1 MKLGSPDGSFVV
13 EECVDQGETSAERP
27 VAPLHL
33 HRNEDEAWYVLEG
46 ALAFR
51 VGDESVEVG
60 AGSGIVVP
68 RATPHTFWNA
78 TGGRTRYLI
87 VMAPETARL
96 VEAIHSGTATDVR
109 ALFEDHDSQLLA

>member
-1 MKLGSPDGSFVV
+1 VRLGSPDGSFVV
-13 EECVDQGETSAERP
+13 EECVDEGETNAERP

-46 ALAFR
+46 ALGFR
-51 VGDESVEVG
+51 VGDDSVEVG

-78 TGGRTRYLI
+78 TDSRTRYLI

-96 VEAIHSGTATDVR
+96 VEAIHSSPPTDAR
-109 ALFEDHDSQLLA
+109 ALFADHDSQLLV